1 MTDSSL
7 SNFSSGPL
15 RIFPPRSVLRLK
27 PNRDPAKPCV
37 YVGMTG
43 LAVQDRFQNH
53 KKGQKSAWVVKRCGL
68 RLMAEHIPRR
78 NLMNQKANLIRADLK
93 TPRAAAIAGIV
104 FSVLMIS
111 GLLLI
116 RLSVPANPLEAG
128 TWLRTSSGTVAHT
141 LYLVPFAGIAFLWFI
156 GVLRDRLGEFEDRFF
171 STVFFGSGLL
181 FLAMLFTSAALAGG
195 IIVAYR
201 ARPVALLDS
210 ATYILARDV
219 GYEIMNLY
227 AGKMAAVFMISTCT
241 LAIRTGFIARWIAFL
256 GYALALFLLLSG
268 RYVAWVI
275 MAFPL
280 WVLLVSIYILIDN
293 LRRRREYH

>member
-1 MTDSSL
+1 
-7 SNFSSGPL
+7 
-15 RIFPPRSVLRLK
+15 
-27 PNRDPAKPCV
+27 
-37 YVGMTG
+37 
-43 LAVQDRFQNH
+43 
-53 KKGQKSAWVVKRCGL
+53 
-68 RLMAEHIPRR
+68 
-78 NLMNQKANLIRADLK
+78 MNQKANLILADLK

-201 ARPVALLDS
+201 ARPVALFDS

-227 AGKMAAVFMISTCT
+227 AVKMAAVFMISTCT

-275 MAFPL
+275 MVFPL